1 MLLFKELKNYKALG
15 VVYNNIGCIHFKN
28 DRIDEAIENW
38 KETVK
43 SLIYCFII
51 DSLLIR
57 IQWDTL
63 RRNLTKIESEKYFE
77 PSIDFLIGLWT

>member
-63 RRNLTKIESEKYFE
+63 RRNLTKIESEKYF
-77 PSIDFLIGLWT
+77 DQ